1 MNKIIRG
8 TLKITS
14 SIIGL
19 FFMTI
24 ALLIFVVSVQD
35 KSITYLGLFLFLGFN
50 ILGGA
55 LTYPLTRKIDEFI
68 LFIQREVSD

>member
-50 ILGGA
+50 ILGVA
-55 LTYPLTRKIDEFI
+55 LTYLLTSKIDEFI

>member
-50 ILGGA
+50 ILGVA
-55 LTYPLTRKIDEFI
+55 LTYPLTSKIDEFI